1 MINAENRHAER
12 SSRVRN
18 GNSAIKVHATVEEQ
32 MGKNDGVAA
41 HGRNDIGS
49 RRKILAVNGPGEQE
63 DNQARKIAL

>member
-1 MINAENRHAER
+1 
-12 SSRVRN
+12 
-18 GNSAIKVHATVEEQ
+18 